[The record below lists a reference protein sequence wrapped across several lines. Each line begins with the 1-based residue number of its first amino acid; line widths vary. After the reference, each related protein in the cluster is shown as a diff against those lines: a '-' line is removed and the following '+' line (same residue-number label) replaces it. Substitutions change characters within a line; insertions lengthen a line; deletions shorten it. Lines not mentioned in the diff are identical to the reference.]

1 MDITKGLVKWR
12 LLFENQLMADGCE
25 LVEAEK
31 AKTKGRLIR

>member
-25 LVEAEK
+25 LTEAEK
-31 AKTKGRLIR
+31 QRQKEG

>member
-1 MDITKGLVKWR
+1 MGIADSLVNWR
-12 LLFENQLMADGCE
+12 LIFENQLMADGCE